1 MKARIFLS
9 LVVLLM
15 TVSFLGNST
24 SEAIKSAHVIK
35 EDLSDQFGEYEGC
48 FVLLDQEKN
57 QYTIYNYKKAKKQ
70 VSPCSTF
77 KIMNTLIGLDAG
89 ILQDENTTFLWD
101 GTDYKSPSWNKDQ
114 TLAEAVKNS
123 TFWYFQ
129 QNAKLVGPERM
140 QYYLDQM
147 KYGNRDISGGL
158 TVFWEQSSLKI
169 SPIEQVQFL
178 QKIHEG
184 KTIFSQ
190 STLDVLKKVIWIS
203 EKDGAVL
210 SGKTGSGLREEGR
223 FIPEG
228 PEDGYVRGWFVGYV
242 EKDGNTYYVAT
253 LIEGEDQT
261 YGGKAREIT
270 LRILKDKGIY

>member
-1 MKARIFLS
+1 MKVKFFLS
-9 LVVLLM
+9 LVVLLL
-15 TVSFLGNST
+15 TVSFLGNSV
-24 SEAIKSAHVIK
+24 SVAAENARIIQ
-35 EDLSDQFGEYEGC
+35 EDLSDQFGEYKGC
-48 FVLLDQEKN
+48 FVLLDEEKN

-89 ILQDENTTFLWD
+89 ILQDENTKFTWD
-101 GTDYKSPSWNKDQ
+101 GTDYKSPSWNQDQ

-129 QNAKLVGPERM
+129 RNAEQVGPDRM
-140 QYYLDQM
+140 QFYLDQTS
-147 KYGNRDISGGL
+147 YGNRDISGGL
-158 TVFWEQSSLKI
+158 TIFWEQSSLKI

-178 QKIHEG
+178 QKIHQG
-184 KTIFSQ
+184 KTMFSP
-190 STLDVLKKVIWIS
+190 SAVDVLKKVIWIS
-203 EKDGAVL
+203 EKDGAAL
-210 SGKTGSGLREEGR
+210 FGKTGSGLREERR

-270 LRILKDKGIY
+270 LNILKDKGIY